1 MTLNKT
7 TAGLQCF
14 LHGRGESLV
23 KLKFYTRK
31 LIGEGR
37 NREGHLEANGAYQ
50 GEGLLERSL
59 VGGLLWRLVRKGL
72 KKLKNIFQGKQNN
85 AYSGLIHETVV

>member
-14 LHGRGESLV
+14 LHGRGGSLV

-37 NREGHLEANGAYQ
+37 NREGHLEAKGAYQ
-50 GEGLLERSL
+50 GEGLLERGL

-72 KKLKNIFQGKQNN
+72 KTL
-85 AYSGLIHETVV
+85 

>member
-23 KLKFYTRK
+23 KLKFYTRG

-50 GEGLLERSL
+50 GEGLLERGL
-59 VGGLLWRLVRKGL
+59 VGDLVWRLVRKGL
-72 KKLKNIFQGKQNN
+72 KTLKNIFQGKQNS
-85 AYSGLIHETVV
+85 AYSGLIREAVV